1 MGLEQRGRVR
11 WSYLSEQ
18 LDDRMTSANT
28 TDKPFVIDKRRVYE
42 AYKAVKSNKGAA
54 GVDGQTIEQ
63 FESDLRG
70 NLYKVWNRMCSGSY
84 FPPPVLAVAIPKK
97 SGDGER
103 ILGVPAVS
111 DRIAQM
117 VVKQLIEPDLE
128 RIFLPDSYGYRPRK
142 SALDA
147 VGVTRERCW
156 KNDWIL
162 EFDIRGLF
170 DNIDHDLLLKAVRKH
185 VQCEWALIYIE
196 RWIKAPMVRDGMII
210 ERTRG
215 TPQGGVISP
224 ILSNLFLHYT
234 FDLWM
239 KRTHPD
245 LPWCRYADDGLVHC
259 RTEQEAEA
267 LRAELQARL
276 EECRLEMHSTKT
288 KIVYCKDGKRKG
300 TVDSDAKCNATSAQA
315 HQGKARFSFLLR
327 RLPLD
332 FGDAKAAPGKGKSRR
347 FKALRRCTSRRNSG
361 TYPNVTFDFL
371 GYQFRPRMVRSS
383 RNGQLF
389 CSFTPAVSPSSLKAI
404 RSTVRDLNIPQL
416 TVRSLDDIVRMLNPL
431 LRGWIQYYGRYNPA
445 ALEIML
451 RYVNL
456 TVLRWVMRKFKRF
469 QGRKVGAANFLEKL
483 VRIQPS
489 LFEHWR
495 IRMIGAFA

>member
-1 MGLEQRGRVR
+1 MHRRLPR
-11 WSYLSEQ
+11 Q
-18 LDDRMTSANT
+18 LHPSSKSTKA
-28 TDKPFVIDKRRVYE
+28 FARR
-42 AYKAVKSNKGAA
+42 
-54 GVDGQTIEQ
+54 
-63 FESDLRG
+63 
-70 NLYKVWNRMCSGSY
+70 
-84 FPPPVLAVAIPKK
+84 
-97 SGDGER
+97 
-103 ILGVPAVS
+103 
-111 DRIAQM
+111 
-117 VVKQLIEPDLE
+117 
-128 RIFLPDSYGYRPRK
+128 
-142 SALDA
+142 
-147 VGVTRERCW
+147 VTREATDPSRANAISLLRSSSLRKPPRQHCETS
-156 KNDWIL
+156 KFAKPENSRIFYRDFN
-162 EFDIRGLF
+162 EFG
-170 DNIDHDLLLKAVRKH
+170 V
-185 VQCEWALIYIE
+185 YIE

-210 ERTRG
+210 ERTRR

-276 EECRLEMHSTKT
+276 EECRLEMHPTKT
-288 KIVYCKDGKRKG
+288 KIVYCKDGKRK
-300 TVDSDAKCNATSAQA
+300 
-315 HQGKARFSFLLR
+315 
-327 RLPLD
+327 
-332 FGDAKAAPGKGKSRR
+332 
-347 FKALRRCTSRRNSG
+347 G

-416 TVRSLDDIVRMLNPL
+416 TVRSLDDIARMLNPL